1 MHSIPLPHDA
11 TGIQKRACRPLPPGL
26 TLSPLARCGHASASR
41 ASWSLGS
48 SILSKFSMPRPIRS
62 EMQWGDYSWSRP
74 HLVMRRLTRARI
86 STFPNMWWMRAAN
99 LLYRSAQKAPN
110 EGGQH
115 VFLNLTAYTI
125 TYFELLFFA
134 IAMHIILR
142 HFIWFMSF
150 GPFFLLL
157 RVVTSF
163 SSASCKTV
171 SETQLV
177 RSGARFVASK
187 MDAILDKALLSQS
200 SNKEWGVTRECTAS
214 SFSGSRFACFVT
226 LCVEPR
232 WRKQPY
238 SFVH

>member
-1 MHSIPLPHDA
+1 MVSPGPRHA
-11 TGIQKRACRPLPPGL
+11 TSYQ
-26 TLSPLARCGHASASR
+26 SAN
-41 ASWSLGS
+41 
-48 SILSKFSMPRPIRS
+48 F
-62 EMQWGDYSWSRP
+62 
-74 HLVMRRLTRARI
+74 HI
-86 STFPNMWWMRAAN
+86 SNMWWMRAAN

-125 TYFELLFFA
+125 TYFK
-134 IAMHIILR
+134 
-142 HFIWFMSF
+142 
-150 GPFFLLL
+150 FFLQLRCTLFCATLYGSCLSAHFFLL

-200 SNKEWGVTRECTAS
+200 SKKEWGVTTECTAS

-226 LCVEPR
+226 LCKEPR